1 MEHSFW
7 HERWESNDTAFH
19 EGEPN
24 ALLVAHFG
32 ALAIPK
38 GSRVFVP
45 LCGKSR
51 DIHWLLNEGF
61 HVAGVELSEH
71 AVRQLFEEL
80 GAEPAVVERG
90 SLKHFA
96 APGIDIF
103 AGDIFALTTE
113 TLGKVDAVYDRAAL
127 VALPEEMR
135 KRYTAHLWALSGNA
149 PQLLVT
155 LEYEKDLIPG
165 PPFSILEDEVRAH
178 YDATHTIGERESR
191 YASSGLRGQYPVT
204 ERAWILKALH

>member
-1 MEHSFW
+1 MEHNFW
-7 HERWESNDTAFH
+7 HERWASNDIAFH

-24 ALLVAHFG
+24 TLLADHFG

-61 HVAGVELSEH
+61 HVAGAELSEH
-71 AVRQLFEEL
+71 AIRQLFEEL
-80 GAEPAVVERG
+80 AAEPTVVERG
-90 SLKHFA
+90 PLKHFA

-103 AGDIFALTTE
+103 AGDIFELTRE
-113 TLGKVDAVYDRAAL
+113 TLGSVAAVYDRAAL
-127 VALPEEMR
+127 VALPEAMR
-135 KRYTAHLWALSGNA
+135 KRYTAHLRILTGNA

-155 LEYEKDLIPG
+155 LEYEEDLIPG
-165 PPFSILEDEVRAH
+165 PPFSILADEVRVH
-178 YDATHTIGERESR
+178 YDATHTICERESR

-204 ERAWILKALH
+204 ERAWILEALH